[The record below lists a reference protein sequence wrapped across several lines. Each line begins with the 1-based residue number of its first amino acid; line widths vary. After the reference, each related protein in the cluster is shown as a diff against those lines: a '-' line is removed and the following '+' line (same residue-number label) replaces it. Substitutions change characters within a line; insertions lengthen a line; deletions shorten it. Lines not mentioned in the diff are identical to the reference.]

1 MPEIFLVNHEE
12 AFCLQHRKSYSIHG
26 DDDACPYSR
35 ELHGGILMNWFKA
48 ERRRIFAGLVL
59 MLACCVPAGAQEQ
72 HRGFYTP
79 AAADTVHAVAA
90 EHGMVVAQEKMAA
103 QIGADVLRR
112 GGNAVDAAVATGFA
126 MAVTYPRAGNI
137 GGGGF
142 MIVHS
147 AERRE
152 DVAIDYRETA
162 PAATTPEIFLG
173 PDGKPDIAKSRP
185 SALGIGVPGTVAG
198 LALALEKYGSG
209 NFTLAELIKPGIALA
224 RDGTEIADDGADTL
238 PDWHRRLARWPS
250 SAKIFSR
257 ADGSSLRE
265 GDKLVQTDLA
275 ATLSAIAEQGPRGFY
290 LGPVAERL
298 VKAVGDA
305 GGIMTLDDLKS
316 YRAVIRAPVRGSY
329 RGYDVISMPQPSS
342 GGVVLLETLN
352 ILEGFPMG
360 KMKQGSAPSLHVM
373 IEAMKR
379 AYADRA
385 RYLGDPAFVKAPVAT
400 LIAKDYAAQ
409 QRAGI
414 DLDRATPWTDAL
426 SATPP
431 REGSNTTH
439 FSVVDSHG
447 NAVSNTYTLNFSYGV
462 GLVADGT
469 GVLLN
474 NELDDFTAAPGAA
487 NAYGL
492 VGFEANLPGAG
503 KRPLSSMSPTIVLKD
518 GKPVLVTGSP
528 GGSRIISTVLQVI
541 VNVLDYGMDVAAA
554 VAAPRLHHQW
564 LPDEVRIERGFADE
578 TIAALKTK
586 GHHVAEPLGQTSAN
600 SIAVTANGLLGAPDP
615 RTRGAEAAG
624 Q

>member
-1 MPEIFLVNHEE
+1 MTL
-12 AFCLQHRKSYSIHG
+12 
-26 DDDACPYSR
+26 
-35 ELHGGILMNWFKA
+35 FKA
-48 ERRRIFAGLVL
+48 ERRGIVAAMMLVV
-59 MLACCVPAGAQEQ
+59 AFCVPAAAQQ
-72 HRGFYTP
+72 RGLYMP
-79 AAADTVHAVAA
+79 AAPDTIHAVSA
-90 EHGMVVAQEKMAA
+90 EHGMVVAQEKIAA
-103 QIGADVLRR
+103 RIGADVLRQ

-142 MIVHS
+142 MVIHS
-147 AERRE
+147 AERGE

-173 PDGKPDIAKSRP
+173 SDGKPDIEKSRH

-209 NFTLAELIKPGIALA
+209 QFTLAELLKPAIDLA
-224 RDGTEIADDGADTL
+224 RDGVVLADDMADTL
-238 PDWHRRLARWPS
+238 PGIHPHLARWPS
-250 SAKIFSR
+250 TAKIFSR
-257 ADGSSLRE
+257 ADGTSLRE
-265 GDKLVQTDLA
+265 GDRLVQSDLA
-275 ATLSAIAEQGPRGFY
+275 ATLAAIAEQGPRGFY
-290 LGPVAERL
+290 QGPVAEKL
-298 VKAVGDA
+298 AKAVRDA
-305 GGIMTLDDLKS
+305 GGIMTPDDLKS
-316 YRAVIRAPVRGSY
+316 YAAIIRAPVEGHY
-329 RGYDVISMPQPSS
+329 RGYDIVSMPLPSS
-342 GGVVLLETLN
+342 GGVVLLEMLN
-352 ILEGFPMG
+352 ILEGFPIG
-360 KMKQGSAPSLHVM
+360 EMKQGSAQQLHVM

-385 RYLGDPAFVKAPVAT
+385 RYLGDPAFVSAPVVT
-400 LIAKDYAAQ
+400 LMSKEYAAK
-409 QRAGI
+409 QRASI
-414 DLDRATPWTDAL
+414 DLTRATPWTDVM

-439 FSVVDSHG
+439 YSVVDSRG
-447 NAVSNTYTLNFSYGV
+447 NAVSNTYTLNFPYGV

-474 NELDDFTAAPGAA
+474 NELDDFTAAPGAS
-487 NAYGL
+487 NAFGL
-492 VGFEANLPGAG
+492 VGFEANLPGPG
-503 KRPLSSMSPTIVLKD
+503 KRPLSSMSPTIVLRD

-541 VNVLDYGMDVAAA
+541 VNVLDYHMDVAAA

-564 LPDEVRIERGFADE
+564 LPDEVRIERGFADD
-578 TIAALKTK
+578 TLAGLRAM
-586 GHHVAEPLGQTSAN
+586 GHNAIEPMGQTSAN

>member
-1 MPEIFLVNHEE
+1 MIQFTTGRR
-12 AFCLQHRKSYSIHG
+12 AFVVALT
-26 DDDACPYSR
+26 
-35 ELHGGILMNWFKA
+35 
-48 ERRRIFAGLVL
+48 
-59 MLACCVPAGAQEQ
+59 LAVICCGPSNAQEGR
-72 HRGFYTP
+72 RGFYTP
-79 AAADTVHAVAA
+79 PAPGTYHPVRG
-90 EHGMVVAQEKMAA
+90 EFGMVVAQEKRAA
-103 QIGADVLRR
+103 RIGADILRQ

-142 MIVHS
+142 MVIHS
-147 AERRE
+147 ADHKE
-152 DVAIDYRETA
+152 DIAIDYRETA
-162 PAATTPEIFLG
+162 PAATTPDIFLG
-173 PDGKPDIAKSRP
+173 ADGKPDIAKSRD

-198 LALALEKYGSG
+198 LSVALDKYGSG
-209 NFTLAELIKPGIALA
+209 KFSLADLVKPGIA
-224 RDGTEIADDGADTL
+224 IAANGMVITDDNADTL
-238 PDWHRRLARWPS
+238 PDWHKRLAKWPS

-265 GDKLVQTDLA
+265 GDTLVQADLA
-275 ATLSAIAEQGPRGFY
+275 ATLTAISEQGPRGFY
-290 LGPVAERL
+290 EGPVAEKL
-298 VKAVGDA
+298 VKSISDA

-316 YRAVIRAPVRGSY
+316 YQPVIRAPVRGSY
-329 RGYDVISMPQPSS
+329 RGYDIVSMPQPSS

-352 ILEGFPMG
+352 ILEGFPMHD
-360 KMKQGSAPSLHVM
+360 MAQGSAPSLHVM

-385 RYLGDPAFVKAPVAT
+385 RYLGDPAFVSAPIGT
-400 LIAKDYAAQ
+400 LIAKDYAAK

-414 DLDRATPWTDAL
+414 DLNRATPWTDAL
-426 SATPP
+426 SAVPP

-439 FSVVDSHG
+439 FSVVDSRG

-462 GLVADGT
+462 GLVAEGT

-474 NELDDFTAAPGAA
+474 NELDDFTAAPGAS

-492 VGFEANLPGAG
+492 VGFEANLPGPG
-503 KRPLSSMSPTIVLKD
+503 KRPLSSMAPTIVLKD

-541 VNVLDYGMDVAAA
+541 VNVLDYQMDVASA

-564 LPDEVRIERGFADE
+564 LPDEVRVERGFAED
-578 TIAALKTK
+578 TLAALKAM
-586 GHHVAEPLGQTSAN
+586 GHVIVAPLGQTSAN
-600 SIAVTANGLLGAPDP
+600 TIAVTPNGLLGAPDP

>member
-1 MPEIFLVNHEE
+1 MTL
-12 AFCLQHRKSYSIHG
+12 
-26 DDDACPYSR
+26 
-35 ELHGGILMNWFKA
+35 FKA
-48 ERRRIFAGLVL
+48 EWRGIVAAIAVIVAF
-59 MLACCVPAGAQEQ
+59 CVPAFAQE
-72 HRGFYTP
+72 RGLYTP
-79 AAADTVHAVAA
+79 AAPDAIHAVPA
-90 EHGMVVAQEKMAA
+90 EHGMVVAQEKIAA
-103 QIGADVLRR
+103 RIGADVLRQ

-142 MIVHS
+142 MVIHS
-147 AERRE
+147 AERGE

-162 PAATTPEIFLG
+162 PGATTPEIFLG
-173 PDGKPDIAKSRP
+173 PDGKPDIAKSRD

-198 LALALEKYGSG
+198 LTLALEKYGSG
-209 NFTLAELIKPGIALA
+209 QFTLADLLKPAIDLA
-224 RDGTEIADDGADTL
+224 RDGIVLADDMADTL
-238 PDWHRRLARWPS
+238 PGIYRRLARWPS
-250 SAKIFSR
+250 TAKIFSR
-257 ADGSSLRE
+257 TDGTSLRE
-265 GDKLVQTDLA
+265 GDRLVQSDLA
-275 ATLSAIAEQGPRGFY
+275 ATLAAIAAQGPRGFY
-290 LGPVAERL
+290 QGPVAEKL
-298 VKAVGDA
+298 AKAVGDA
-305 GGIMTLDDLKS
+305 GGIMTPDDLKS
-316 YRAVIRAPVRGSY
+316 YSATIRAPVEGHY
-329 RGYDVISMPQPSS
+329 RGYDIVSMPLPSS
-342 GGVVLLETLN
+342 GGVVLLEMLN

-360 KMKQGSAPSLHVM
+360 EIKQGSAPSLHVM

-385 RYLGDPAFVKAPVAT
+385 RYLGDPAFVSAPVAT
-400 LIAKDYAAQ
+400 LMSKEYAAK
-409 QRAGI
+409 QRASI
-414 DLDRATPWTDAL
+414 DLNRATPWTDAL

-439 FSVVDSHG
+439 YSVVDSRG
-447 NAVSNTYTLNFSYGV
+447 NAVSNTYTLNFPYGV

-474 NELDDFTAAPGAA
+474 NELDDFTAAPGAS
-487 NAYGL
+487 NAFGL
-492 VGFEANLPGAG
+492 VGFEANLPGPG

-541 VNVLDYGMDVAAA
+541 VNVLDYHMDVAAA

-564 LPDEVRIERGFADE
+564 LPDEVRIERGFADDTLAE
-578 TIAALKTK
+578 LRAM
-586 GHHVAEPLGQTSAN
+586 GHHVIEPMGQTSAN